1 MGVPF
6 IEIGTTERG
15 SAASEEGD
23 KYSLGWLHFLS
34 HGGGTI
40 RTISL
45 ENGPLGPSP
54 IKMLEFQIRNY

>member
-1 MGVPF
+1 MGAPF

-40 RTISL
+40 RTTSL
-45 ENGPLGPSP
+45 ENGPIGSKPS
-54 IKMLEFQIRNY
+54 KDA